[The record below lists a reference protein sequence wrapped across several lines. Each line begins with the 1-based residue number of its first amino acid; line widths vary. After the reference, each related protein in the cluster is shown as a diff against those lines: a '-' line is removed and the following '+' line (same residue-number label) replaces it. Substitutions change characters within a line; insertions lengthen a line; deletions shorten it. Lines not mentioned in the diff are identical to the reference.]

1 MPFRP
6 GPASVPPGRARP
18 DSDGVFQHGGSNRHM
33 DRGAF
38 AGIGTGRIHA
48 SSFCRGAELPFDRK
62 RQRAPLLLRCGIPSE
77 NREACRSQH
86 GPVVT
91 RQGSI
96 SRGRNPDRRKAEE
109 YLPRLLSDT
118 DRGVLL
124 NVVLHSSE
132 GHPMT
137 KENAKGGRVV
147 RQRTRA
153 IHLAGPV
160 LDDRADSSASSRD
173 QSTRKRRLLDGP
185 KEFRTVRVDRSKTS
199 GDDD

>member
-18 DSDGVFQHGGSNRHM
+18 DSDGVFRHGGSNRHM
-33 DRGAF
+33 DRGAS

-62 RQRAPLLLRCGIPSE
+62 RQRAPLLLRCGIPSK
-77 NREACRSQH
+77 NREACRSQR

-124 NVVLHSSE
+124 NVVLQFRGPSNDERKCERWPSGPTTKACHS
-132 GHPMT
+132 P
-137 KENAKGGRVV
+137 GRRSIG
-147 RQRTRA
+147 RQGRQFREFQ
-153 IHLAGPV
+153 GPI
-160 LDDRADSSASSRD
+160 DEETAAA
-173 QSTRKRRLLDGP
+173 
-185 KEFRTVRVDRSKTS
+185 
-199 GDDD
+199 